1 MNWKDAV
8 KASRHSFAVAYVEK
22 GHALRLVNAAGT
34 TFRIDSPQAKPA
46 ESSNSKR
53 MLGRLNWQPVAEV
66 PKRFKHFTALMEM
79 AHIPVK
85 KVAAAEPTL
94 CDLHAGQQ
102 GLAAM
107 IREWHDRRDAIKKAN
122 ETLQGG
128 TTSFDDP
135 ELPNLLDEII
145 DAATKMRALL

>member
-8 KASRHSFAVAYVEK
+8 KASRHGFAVAFIEK

-34 TFRIDSPQAKPA
+34 TFRIDSPQGKPA

-53 MLGRLNWQPVAEV
+53 MLGRLEWQPVAEI
-66 PKRFKHFTALMEM
+66 PKRFTHFTALMEM
-79 AHIPVK
+79 AHIPIK
-85 KVAAAEPTL
+85 SEPTL
-94 CDLHAGQQ
+94 CELHEGQR

-107 IREWHDRRDAIKKAN
+107 IAEWHTRRDELKVAN
-122 ETLQGG
+122 EKLQSG
-128 TTSFDDP
+128 TTSFDDA

-145 DAATKMRALL
+145 EAATKMRALL